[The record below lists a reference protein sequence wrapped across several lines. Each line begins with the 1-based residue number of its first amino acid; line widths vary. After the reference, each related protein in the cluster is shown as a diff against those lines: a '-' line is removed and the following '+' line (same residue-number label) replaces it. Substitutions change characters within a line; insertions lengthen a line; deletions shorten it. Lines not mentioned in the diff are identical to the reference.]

1 MHVLLV
7 LDQRAVQRRDQ
18 LLRIA
23 LAQRLRADVLDHQ
36 ELQPVQQFGRGRLLL
51 HARHFADLVEQLQR
65 LGDQALLDAG
75 EMHVDDR
82 RHGVGIGEADVV
94 EEAAAQERVRQFLLV
109 VRGDDDDRPAPRV
122 HGLAGLVDEELHA
135 IEFLQQVVGKLD
147 VGLVDLVDQQ
157 HRTLVGDERIPQ
169 FAALD
174 VVADVG
180 DALVAELAV
189 AQARD
194 GVVFVEALQR
204 LGGGLDVPLDQRGR
218 QRLGDFER
226 QHGLAGAGLALDQ
239 QRPLQR
245 DRRIHRDLQVVGR
258 HIGFRAFK
266 AHARSCF
273 SRRTLVPGPA
283 PGKQR
288 ITPLSRDCESN

>member
-1 MHVLLV
+1 M
-7 LDQRAVQRRDQ
+7 
-18 LLRIA
+18 
-23 LAQRLRADVLDHQ
+23 
-36 ELQPVQQFGRGRLLL
+36 
-51 HARHFADLVEQLQR
+51 
-65 LGDQALLDAG
+65 
-75 EMHVDDR
+75 
-82 RHGVGIGEADVV
+82 

-109 VRGDDDDRPAPRV
+109 VRGDDHDRPAPRV

-157 HRTLVGDERIPQ
+157 HRPLVGDERVPQ

-189 AQARD
+189 AQARHR
-194 GVVFVEALQR
+194 VVFVEALQR
-204 LGGGLDVPLDQRGR
+204 LGGRLDVPLDQRRR

-245 DRRIHRDLQVVGR
+245 DRRIDRDLQVVGR
-258 HIGFRAFK
+258 HIGLGAFET
-266 AHARSCF
+266 HARSLL
-273 SRRTLVPGPA
+273 SRRTLGVGKG
-283 PGKQR
+283 PGKAAGHAAFAVIVSAIEPRSVPNRNIRSRRIVVGHLGGSPPCFAGFCSPPVCSPRRRLAPQR
-288 ITPLSRDCESN
+288 RRRPRRRSSRAAASGASRPISTRCRA